1 MFAKSRPCTGSA
13 GDQRD
18 GDGEEEK
25 EKRRREGGKWR
36 ARVRRE
42 RLGARFKPWG
52 EGSRW
57 RRGPRR
63 AVAVPSPFGVVA
75 VTKDGVGPSVSER
88 EREERARLGCWLL
101 AGVVGGWAGC
111 WAGLAASPSPFLFL
125 FF

>member
-1 MFAKSRPCTGSA
+1 MPCPDDGYSGGAMFAKSRPCTGSA

-25 EKRRREGGKWR
+25 ENG
-36 ARVRRE
+36 
-42 RLGARFKPWG
+42 GAREENGGLGFGGSARACFMPWG

-75 VTKDGVGPSVSER
+75 VTKDG
-88 EREERARLGCWLL
+88 
-101 AGVVGGWAGC
+101 GGTQRQ
-111 WAGLAASPSPFLFL
+111 
-125 FF
+125 